1 MTEAAP
7 NTRIGI
13 VDDHDQ
19 IVRGIRATFDDQPDL
34 DLVAAAGTVAELL
47 ALTKNLALVLLDLRL
62 GDDSTPTDN
71 IAQLSAHHIPIL
83 VYTSGD
89 ELFLVREAASA
100 GVLGVVRKNSREE
113 ELLSSIREA
122 LRGNVVPSIDWA
134 AAIDSDDGFV
144 DLSPQQR
151 RVLQLYAAGE
161 SQSRVARELGI
172 SSDTVTDYVNRIR
185 ARYTAVGRPAPTKT
199 DLLKRAIEDGWLP
212 MPRRR
217 RRKPPR

>member
-1 MTEAAP
+1 M
-7 NTRIGI
+7 

-19 IVRGIRATFDDQPDL
+19 IVRGVRATLDDQADITL
-34 DLVAAAGTVAELL
+34 AAGAGTVAELL
-47 ALTKNLALVLLDLRL
+47 TVTTDLALVLLDLRL
-62 GDDSTPTDN
+62 ADDSSPAEN
-71 IAQLSAHHIPIL
+71 IAELARHAIPTL

-89 ELFLVREAASA
+89 ELFLVRQAAGA
-100 GVLGVVRKNSREE
+100 GVLGVVRKNSPEHE
-113 ELLSSIREA
+113 FLAAIREA

-161 SQSRVARELGI
+161 SQSRVAHELGI

-185 ARYTAVGRPAPTKT
+185 HRYTAVGRPAPTKT
-199 DLLKRAIEDGWLP
+199 DLFKRAIEDGWLP

-217 RRKPPR
+217 HRNHRHPR